1 MRKMRQL
8 LKPSKKVDQIEE
20 LRKIA
25 KLSGVKLPHQR
36 KKDAPK
42 VCYQNDQNYECIQLK
57 LISHIPG

>member
-25 KLSGVKLPHQR
+25 KLSGVKLPHQK

-42 VCYQNDQNYECIQLK
+42 VRRAIKMTRIVKVLC
-57 LISHIPG
+57 